1 MNDRISRYAPSLS
14 LVLALAATTFAPAAL
29 QAKTSE
35 ESSRVTTSSAA
46 SDIKPPVAAKKP
58 HSYTHH
64 GITIEDPYDWLY
76 DKSYPV
82 VDDKEVLDH
91 IKAENAYFEARM
103 GAQAPFT
110 EALFTEM
117 RARIKEDDSTV
128 PQKDGD
134 YIYWSEFE
142 EGAQYRKHWRAP
154 AVGDKADAAK
164 AELLIDE
171 NALAE
176 GHEYFRLGAASI
188 SQNGR
193 YLAYSTDTNGSERYT
208 ARIKD
213 LQTGEHL
220 PDVLENL
227 RGDLVWVANDTAL
240 VYGPSTEEWRTLEAK
255 LHVIGQ
261 PAASDVTLYKEE
273 DQSFGVGTG
282 LSAQEDW
289 LIIATGDNET
299 SEVRLV
305 PAANPT
311 APAILVKPR
320 SKGVEYSVDIRDGE
334 LWVWTNDDH
343 INFRLA
349 KAKLE
354 TPGDWQT
361 VIAGSDD
368 FYLTGFE
375 LYKDFFVTEGRLDG
389 LDQIQLRQYADPA
402 KITPVTFP
410 EASYTAG
417 LSNNPEY
424 DVSKLRLAY
433 QSMVTPSTVYD
444 YDVKTGALTTL
455 KTQEIPSGYDPS
467 LYVAERVTITAR
479 DGTQVPVSVMMRKDR
494 AEILKQAGIE
504 GPGPLHLY
512 AYGAY
517 GYAVPPGFSTTR
529 LSLVDRGFAYAI
541 AHIRGGDDLG
551 RRWYLQGKM
560 FERTN
565 TFNDFVDAGRGLIAK
580 GYTAE
585 GMVTASG
592 GSAGG
597 ELMGAIINQ
606 DPKQYGAIVAHVP
619 FVDVLGTML
628 NEKLPLTPG
637 EWQEWGNPITDK
649 AAFAYILSYSPYDQ
663 VVAKAYPPML
673 VTAGLNDPR
682 VTYWEPAKWVAKL
695 RELKTD
701 DNLLLMKTNMGAGH
715 GGQSGRWNSLKETA
729 EEYAFIL
736 WQMGMAPKSEGK

>member
-1 MNDRISRYAPSLS
+1 MTRPISRLALAT
-14 LVLALAATTFAPAAL
+14 ALAATTCVPAA
-29 QAKTSE
+29 ANTTTRE
-35 ESSRVTTSSAA
+35 EQSRVTTSSAA
-46 SDIKPPVAAKKP
+46 STAASTDIAPPVAAKRP
-58 HSYTHH
+58 HTYTHH

-82 VDDKEVLDH
+82 VDDEDVLNH
-91 IKAENAYFEARM
+91 IKAENAYFEAKM
-103 GAQAPFT
+103 AGQSALT

-134 YIYWSEFE
+134 YLYWSEFE
-142 EGAQYRKHWRAP
+142 EGAQYRKHWRKPVA
-154 AVGDKADAAK
+154 GGE

-176 GHEYFRLGAASI
+176 GQEYFRLGAASI
-188 SQNGR
+188 SQNQR
-193 YLAYSTDTNGSERYT
+193 YLAFSTDTNGSERYT
-208 ARIKD
+208 GRIKD
-213 LQTGEHL
+213 LQTGELL

-255 LHVIGQ
+255 LHVIGT
-261 PAASDVTLYKEE
+261 PVESDVTLYKEE

-282 LSAQEDW
+282 LTAQEDW

-311 APAILVKPR
+311 AEPILVKAR
-320 SKGVEYSVDIRDGE
+320 KKGVEYSVDVRDGE

-349 KAKLE
+349 KASLKA
-354 TPGDWQT
+354 PGDWQT
-361 VIAGSDD
+361 VIAGSDE
-368 FYLTGFE
+368 FYLTGFD
-375 LYKDFFVTEGRLDG
+375 LFKDFFVTEGRRNG
-389 LDQIQLRQYADPA
+389 LDQIELRQYADPA
-402 KITPVTFP
+402 KITPIAFP

-424 DVSKLRLAY
+424 DMTKLRLSY

-444 YDVKTGALTTL
+444 YDVKTAKLETL
-455 KTQEIPSGYDPS
+455 KTQEIPSGYDAS
-467 LYVAERVTITAR
+467 LYTTERVTVQAR
-479 DGTQVPVSVMMRKDR
+479 DGTMVPVSIVMRKDR

-517 GYAVPPGFSTTR
+517 GYAIPPGFSTTR

-565 TFNDFVDAGRGLIAK
+565 TFNDFVDVGRGLIAK

-585 GMVTASG
+585 GKVTASG

-619 FVDVLGTML
+619 FVDVLNTML

-637 EWQEWGNPITDK
+637 EWQEWGNPITSK
-649 AAFAYILSYSPYDQ
+649 ASFAYMLSYSPYDQ
-663 VVAKAYPPML
+663 VVAQDYPPML

-682 VTYWEPAKWVAKL
+682 VTYWEPAKWVARL

-729 EEYAFIL
+729 EEFAFIL
-736 WQMGMAPKSEGK
+736 WQMGMAPKD